1 MKVTQIGTIMNA
13 VNPEIIG
20 VNKDPDTGAITPI
33 VATVAEDASNLL
45 DAGKQVAN
53 WLTSENVNTYL
64 KSIMDKVGETI
75 FVSDE
80 YDLGEE
86 FDIRKT
92 SLEAGSI
99 TEMIFFHDGEFADA
113 NTSWD
118 EIIEGTETAAPTFN
132 EMFGYHPVEATAVYF
147 NRKVTIATEV
157 YTDTHIQLKSAFRTL
172 SGIITF
178 FNGVEQRWKNKLLQI
193 KRKLK
198 KMQVAAWAADKVMAN
213 SGVFNLLGIYNAR
226 VDSQLRLSKQDA
238 LHNPD
243 FLRWAK
249 AYTEILRENLRER
262 TALYNPDGY
271 VGAVPRKRQ
280 KALLYAPFAEYL
292 AVNLYSGTFHDDYV
306 KLGGFDNVSYWQAEG
321 GMDDDLKMQINLKTP
336 NHKTAPVVVNGLLGV
351 IFDDRAI
358 FQVDEYARTVIQP
371 NLMSEWNNVQHKLD
385 VSLYYTTALN
395 GVVLLLDDYDYA
407 VAPSEAS
414 AAPDNWAALITA
426 GIYTMGADGSYSKV
440 ASGTDWVE
448 GTRYFTKNN

>member
-1 MKVTQIGTIMNA
+1 MKIEQIATIMNT
-13 VNPEIIG
+13 VNQELIG
-20 VNKDPDTGAITPI
+20 IDANGDPIA
-33 VATVAEDASNLL
+33 ATVAEDGSGMLE
-45 DAGKQVAN
+45 AGKAVAN
-53 WLTSENVNTYL
+53 WVTTDNVNTYL
-64 KSIMDKVGETI
+64 KKVFDKVGETI
-75 FVSDE
+75 FISDE

-86 FDIRKT
+86 FDLRKT

-99 TEMIFFHDGEFADA
+99 TEMILFKDGDWTN

-118 EIIEGTETAAPTFN
+118 EIISGTETAAPTFN
-132 EMFGYHPVEATAVYF
+132 EMFGYHPQEAEALYF
-147 NRKVTIATEV
+147 NKKVTLASEV
-157 YTDTHIQLKSAFRTL
+157 YTDTHLQLKSAFNTRN
-172 SGIITF
+172 GIISF
-178 FNGVEQRWKNKLLQI
+178 YNGVEQRWLNKIMQL
-193 KRKLK
+193 KKKLK
-198 KMQVAAWAADKVMAN
+198 KMQVCAWAADKVIAN
-213 SGVFNLLGIYNAR
+213 SGVFNLLGLYNAEQPALQKL
-226 VDSQLRLSKQDA
+226 DKTTA

-271 VGAVPRKRQ
+271 VGSVPRARQ

-321 GMDDDLKMQINLKTP
+321 GMSDDIKMQINLKTP
-336 NHKTAPVVVNGLLGV
+336 NNSAAAVVVNGLLGV

-358 FQVDEYARTVIQP
+358 FQVDEYARTVVQP
-371 NLMSEWNNVQHKLD
+371 NQMSEWNNIQHKLD

-407 VAPSEAS
+407 PAPSEAAS
-414 AAPDNWAALITA
+414 APANWATLISS
-426 GIYTMGADGSYSKV
+426 GIYTMGSDGSYTAV
-440 ASGTDWVE
+440 ASGTAWVK
-448 GTRYFTKNN
+448 GTRYYTKNN

>member
-1 MKVTQIGTIMNA
+1 MKVEQIATIMNT
-13 VNPEIIG
+13 VNQELIG
-20 VNKDPDTGAITPI
+20 VDANGDPIA
-33 VATVAEDASNLL
+33 ATVAEDGSGMLE
-45 DAGKQVAN
+45 AGKAVAN
-53 WLTSENVNTYL
+53 WVTTDNVNTYL
-64 KSIMDKVGETI
+64 KKVFDKVGETI
-75 FVSDE
+75 FISDE

-86 FDIRKT
+86 FDLRKT

-99 TEMIFFHDGEFADA
+99 TEMILFKDGDWTN

-118 EIIEGTETAAPTFN
+118 EIISGTETAAPTFN
-132 EMFGYHPVEATAVYF
+132 EMFGYHPQEAEALYF
-147 NRKVTIATEV
+147 NKKVTLASEV
-157 YTDTHIQLKSAFRTL
+157 YTDTHLQLKSAFNTRN
-172 SGIITF
+172 GIISF
-178 FNGVEQRWKNKLLQI
+178 YNGVEQRWLNKIMQL
-193 KRKLK
+193 KKKLK
-198 KMQVAAWAADKVMAN
+198 KMQVCAWAADKVIAN
-213 SGVFNLLGIYNAR
+213 SGVFNLLGLYNAEQPALQKL
-226 VDSQLRLSKQDA
+226 DKTTA

-271 VGAVPRKRQ
+271 VGSVPRARQ

-321 GMDDDLKMQINLKTP
+321 GMSDDIKMQINLKTP
-336 NHKTAPVVVNGLLGV
+336 NNSAAAVVVNGLLGV

-358 FQVDEYARTVIQP
+358 FQVDEYARTVVQP
-371 NLMSEWNNVQHKLD
+371 NQMSEWNNIQHKLD

-407 VAPSEAS
+407 PAPSEAAS
-414 AAPDNWAALITA
+414 APANWATLISS
-426 GIYTMGADGSYSKV
+426 GIYTMGSDGSYTAV
-440 ASGTDWVE
+440 ASGTAWVT
-448 GTRYFTKNN
+448 GTRYYTKNN

>member
-1 MKVTQIGTIMNA
+1 MIVAQIGAIMNA
-13 VNPEIIG
+13 INPEIIG
-20 VNKDPDTGAITPI
+20 VNTDAQTGAITPI
-33 VATVAEDASNLL
+33 IATVAEDGSNLL

-53 WLTSENVNTYL
+53 WLTSDNVNTYM
-64 KSIMDKVGETI
+64 KAIMDKVGETV

-86 FDIRKT
+86 FDIKKT

-99 TEMIFFHDGEFADA
+99 TEMIFFHDGEWADK

-118 EIIEGTETAAPTFN
+118 EIITGTETAAPTFD
-132 EMFGYHPVEATAVYF
+132 EMFGYHPITASAVYF
-147 NRKVTIATEV
+147 NRKVTIASEV
-157 YTDTHIQLKSAFRTL
+157 YTDTHLQLKSAFRTL

-178 FNGVEQRWKNKLLQI
+178 FNGVEQRWKNKLMQI

-226 VDSQLRLSKQDA
+226 VDAQLRLSKADA

-271 VGAVPRKRQ
+271 VGAVPRARQ

-321 GMDDDLKMQINLKTP
+321 GMNDDIKMQINLKTP
-336 NHKTAPVVVNGLLGV
+336 NHAQSAVVVNGLLGV

-358 FQVDEYARTVIQP
+358 FQVDEYARTVVQP

-407 VAPSEAS
+407 PAPSEATT
-414 AAPDNWAALITA
+414 APSNWTELITA
-426 GIYTMGADGSYSKV
+426 GIYTMGTDGTYTKV
-440 ASGTDWVE
+440 ASGTNWAA
-448 GTRYFTKNN
+448 GTRYYTKNN

>member
-1 MKVTQIGTIMNA
+1 MKVAQIGAIMNA
-13 VNPEIIG
+13 INPEIIG
-20 VNKDPDTGAITPI
+20 VNTDAQTGAITPI
-33 VATVAEDASNLL
+33 IATVAEEGSNLL

-53 WLTSENVNTYL
+53 WLTSDNVNTYM
-64 KSIMDKVGETI
+64 KAIMDKVGETV

-99 TEMIFFHDGEFADA
+99 TEMIFFHDGEWADK

-118 EIIEGTETAAPTFN
+118 EIIAGTETAAPTFD
-132 EMFGYHPVEATAVYF
+132 EMFGYHPITASAVYF
-147 NRKVTIATEV
+147 NRKVTIASEV
-157 YTDTHIQLKSAFRTL
+157 YTDTHLQLKSAFRTL

-178 FNGVEQRWKNKLLQI
+178 FNGVEQRWKNKLMQI

-226 VDSQLRLSKQDA
+226 VDAQLRLSKADA

-271 VGAVPRKRQ
+271 VGAVPRARQ

-321 GMDDDLKMQINLKTP
+321 GMNDDIKMQINLKTP
-336 NHKTAPVVVNGLLGV
+336 NHVQSAVVVNGLLGV

-358 FQVDEYARTVIQP
+358 FQVDENARTVVQP

-407 VAPSEAS
+407 PAPSEATT
-414 AAPDNWAALITA
+414 APSNWTELITA
-426 GIYTMGADGSYSKV
+426 GIYTMGTDGTYTKV
-440 ASGTDWVE
+440 ASGTNWAA
-448 GTRYFTKNN
+448 GTRYYTKNN

>member
-1 MKVTQIGTIMNA
+1 MKIEQIATIMNT
-13 VNPEIIG
+13 VNQELIG
-20 VNKDPDTGAITPI
+20 VDANGDPIA
-33 VATVAEDASNLL
+33 ATVAEDGSGMLE
-45 DAGKQVAN
+45 AGKAVAN
-53 WLTSENVNTYL
+53 WVTTDNVNTYL
-64 KSIMDKVGETI
+64 KKVFDKVGETI
-75 FVSDE
+75 FISDE

-86 FDIRKT
+86 FDLRKT

-99 TEMIFFHDGEFADA
+99 TEMILFKDGDWTN

-118 EIIEGTETAAPTFN
+118 EIISGTETAAPTFN
-132 EMFGYHPVEATAVYF
+132 EMFGYHPQEAEALYF
-147 NRKVTIATEV
+147 NKKVTLASEV
-157 YTDTHIQLKSAFRTL
+157 YTDTHLQLKSAFNTRN
-172 SGIITF
+172 GIISF
-178 FNGVEQRWKNKLLQI
+178 YNGVEQRWLNKIMQL
-193 KRKLK
+193 KKKLK
-198 KMQVAAWAADKVMAN
+198 KMQVCAWAADKVIAN
-213 SGVFNLLGIYNAR
+213 SGVFNLLGLYNAEQPALQKL
-226 VDSQLRLSKQDA
+226 DKTTA

-271 VGAVPRKRQ
+271 VGSVPRARQ

-321 GMDDDLKMQINLKTP
+321 GMSDDLKMQINLKTP
-336 NHKTAPVVVNGLLGV
+336 NNSAAAVVVNGLLGV

-358 FQVDEYARTVIQP
+358 FQVDEYARTVVQP
-371 NLMSEWNNVQHKLD
+371 NQMSEWNNIQHKLD

-407 VAPSEAS
+407 PAPSEAAS
-414 AAPDNWAALITA
+414 APADWSTLITA
-426 GIYTMGADGSYSKV
+426 GIYTIGSDGSYTQV
-440 ASGTDWVE
+440 ASGADWVK

>member
-1 MKVTQIGTIMNA
+1 MKVEQIATIMNT
-13 VNPEIIG
+13 VNQELIG
-20 VNKDPDTGAITPI
+20 VDANGDPIA
-33 VATVAEDASNLL
+33 ATVAEDGSGMLE
-45 DAGKQVAN
+45 AGKAVAN
-53 WLTSENVNTYL
+53 WVTTDNVNTYL
-64 KSIMDKVGETI
+64 KKVFDKVGETI
-75 FVSDE
+75 FISDE

-86 FDIRKT
+86 FDLRKT

-99 TEMIFFHDGEFADA
+99 TEMILFKDGDWTN

-118 EIIEGTETAAPTFN
+118 EIISGTETAAPTFN
-132 EMFGYHPVEATAVYF
+132 EMFGYHPQEAEALYF
-147 NRKVTIATEV
+147 NKKVTLASEV
-157 YTDTHIQLKSAFRTL
+157 YTDTHLQLKSAFNTRN
-172 SGIITF
+172 GIISF
-178 FNGVEQRWKNKLLQI
+178 YNGVEQRWLNKIMQL
-193 KRKLK
+193 KKKLK
-198 KMQVAAWAADKVMAN
+198 KMQVCAWAADKVIAN
-213 SGVFNLLGIYNAR
+213 SGVFNLLGLYNAEQPALQKL
-226 VDSQLRLSKQDA
+226 DKTTA

-271 VGAVPRKRQ
+271 VGSVPRARQ

-321 GMDDDLKMQINLKTP
+321 GMSDDIKMQINLKTP
-336 NHKTAPVVVNGLLGV
+336 NNSAAAVVVNGLLGV

-358 FQVDEYARTVIQP
+358 FQVDEYARTVVQP
-371 NLMSEWNNVQHKLD
+371 NQMSEWNNIQHKLD

-407 VAPSEAS
+407 PAPSEAAS
-414 AAPDNWAALITA
+414 APANWATLISS
-426 GIYTMGADGSYSKV
+426 GIYTMGSDGSYTAV
-440 ASGTDWVE
+440 ASGTAWVK
-448 GTRYFTKNN
+448 GTRYYTKNN

>member
-1 MKVTQIGTIMNA
+1 MKVTQIASIMNA

-20 VNKDPDTGAITPI
+20 VNTDAQTGVITPI
-33 VATVAEDASNLL
+33 VATVAEDGSNML

-53 WLTSENVNTYL
+53 WLTSDNVNTYM
-64 KSIMDKVGETI
+64 KAIMDKVGETI
-75 FVSDE
+75 FISDE

-99 TEMIFFHDGEFADA
+99 TEMIFFHDGEWTA

-118 EIIEGTETAAPTFN
+118 EIISGTETAAPTFN
-132 EMFGYHPVEATAVYF
+132 EMFGYHPVTGSAVYF
-147 NRKVTIATEV
+147 NRKATIASEV
-157 YTDTHIQLKSAFRTL
+157 YTDTHLQLKSAFRSL
-172 SGIITF
+172 SGILTF
-178 FNGVEQRWKNKLLQI
+178 FNGVEQRWKNKLMQI

-198 KMQVAAWAADKVMAN
+198 KMQVAAWAADKVYAN
-213 SGVFNLLGIYNAR
+213 NGVFNLLGIYNNEQSA
-226 VDSQLRLSKQDA
+226 QLKISKTTA
-238 LHNPD
+238 LHDPD

-249 AYTEILRENLRER
+249 AYIEILRENLRER
-262 TALYNPDGY
+262 TALYNPEGY
-271 VGAVPRKRQ
+271 VGAVPRARQ

-306 KLGGFDNVSYWQAEG
+306 KLGGFDNVAYWQAEG
-321 GMDDDLKMQINLKTP
+321 SMDDNLKMQINLKTP
-336 NHKTAPVVVNGLLGV
+336 NHTSTAIIVNGLLGV

-358 FQVDEYARTVIQP
+358 FQVDEYARTVVQS
-371 NLMSEWNNVQHKLD
+371 NNMSEWNNVQHKLD

-407 VAPSEAS
+407 PAPSEATT
-414 AAPDNWAALITA
+414 APSNWAALITA
-426 GIYTMGADGSYSKV
+426 GIYTMGSDGSYTKV
-440 ASGTDWVE
+440 ASGATWTQ
-448 GTRYFTKNN
+448 GTRYYTKNN

>member
-1 MKVTQIGTIMNA
+1 MKVAQIGAIMNA
-13 VNPEIIG
+13 INPEIIG
-20 VNKDPDTGAITPI
+20 VNTDAQTGAITPI
-33 VATVAEDASNLL
+33 IATVAEDGSNLL

-53 WLTSENVNTYL
+53 WLTSDNVNTYM
-64 KSIMDKVGETI
+64 KAIMDKVGETV

-99 TEMIFFHDGEFADA
+99 TEMIFFHDGEWADK

-118 EIIEGTETAAPTFN
+118 EIIAGTETAAPTFD
-132 EMFGYHPVEATAVYF
+132 EMFGYHPITASAVYF
-147 NRKVTIATEV
+147 NRKVTIASEV
-157 YTDTHIQLKSAFRTL
+157 YTDTHLQLKSAFRTL

-178 FNGVEQRWKNKLLQI
+178 FNGVEQRWKNKLMQI
-193 KRKLK
+193 KLKLK

-226 VDSQLRLSKQDA
+226 VDAQLRLSKADA

-271 VGAVPRKRQ
+271 VGAVPRARQ

-321 GMDDDLKMQINLKTP
+321 GMNDDIKMQINLKTP
-336 NHKTAPVVVNGLLGV
+336 NHAQSAVVVNGLLGV

-358 FQVDEYARTVIQP
+358 FQVDEYARTVVQP

-407 VAPSEAS
+407 PAPSEATT
-414 AAPDNWAALITA
+414 APSNWTELITA
-426 GIYTMGADGSYSKV
+426 GIYTMGTDGTYTKV
-440 ASGTDWVE
+440 ASGTNWAD
-448 GTRYFTKNN
+448 GTRYYTKNN

>member
-1 MKVTQIGTIMNA
+1 MKVTQIASIMNA

-20 VNKDPDTGAITPI
+20 VNTDPDTGAITPI
-33 VATVAEDASNLL
+33 VATVAEDGSNML
-45 DAGKQVAN
+45 DAGKQVAD
-53 WLTSENVNTYL
+53 WLTSDNVNTYM

-75 FVSDE
+75 FISDE

-99 TEMIFFHDGEFADA
+99 TEMIFFTDGEWTA

-118 EIIEGTETAAPTFN
+118 EIISGSETAAPTFN
-132 EMFGYHPVEATAVYF
+132 EMFGYHPVTGSAVYF
-147 NRKVTIATEV
+147 NRKATIASEV
-157 YTDTHIQLKSAFRTL
+157 YTDTHLQLKSAFRSL

-178 FNGVEQRWKNKLLQI
+178 FNGVEQRWKNKLMQI

-198 KMQVAAWAADKVMAN
+198 KMQVAAWAADKVYAN
-213 SGVFNLLGIYNAR
+213 SGVFNLLGLYNSEKTALEKI
-226 VDSQLRLSKQDA
+226 DKTTA
-238 LHNPD
+238 LHDPD

-249 AYTEILRENLRER
+249 AYIEILRENLRER

-271 VGAVPRKRQ
+271 VGAVPRARQ

-306 KLGGFDNVSYWQAEG
+306 KLGGFDNVAYWQAEG
-321 GMDDDLKMQINLKTP
+321 GMDDNLKMQINLKTP
-336 NHKTAPVVVNGLLGV
+336 NHTSAAIVVNGLLGV

-358 FQVDEYARTVIQP
+358 FQVDEYARTVVQP
-371 NLMSEWNNVQHKLD
+371 NNMSEWNNVQHKLD

-407 VAPSEAS
+407 PAPSEAS
-414 AAPDNWAALITA
+414 SAPSNWAALITA
-426 GIYTMGADGSYSKV
+426 GIYTMGSDGTYTQV
-440 ASGTDWVE
+440 AANTDWVK
-448 GTRYFTKNN
+448 GTRYYTKNN

>member
-1 MKVTQIGTIMNA
+1 MKVAQIGAIMNA
-13 VNPEIIG
+13 INPEIIG
-20 VNKDPDTGAITPI
+20 VNTDAQTGAITPI
-33 VATVAEDASNLL
+33 IATVAEDGSNLL

-53 WLTSENVNTYL
+53 WLTSDNVNTYM
-64 KSIMDKVGETI
+64 KAIMDKVGETV

-99 TEMIFFHDGEFADA
+99 TEMIFFHDGEWADK

-118 EIIEGTETAAPTFN
+118 EIIAGTETAAPTFD
-132 EMFGYHPVEATAVYF
+132 EMFGYHPITASAVYF
-147 NRKVTIATEV
+147 NRKVTIASEV
-157 YTDTHIQLKSAFRTL
+157 YTDTHLQLKSAFRTL

-178 FNGVEQRWKNKLLQI
+178 FNGVEQRWKNKLMQI

-226 VDSQLRLSKQDA
+226 VDAQLRLSKADA

-271 VGAVPRKRQ
+271 VGAVPRARQ

-321 GMDDDLKMQINLKTP
+321 GMNDDIKMQINLKTP
-336 NHKTAPVVVNGLLGV
+336 NHAQSAVVVNGLLGV

-358 FQVDEYARTVIQP
+358 FQVDEYARTVVQP

-407 VAPSEAS
+407 PAPSEATT
-414 AAPDNWAALITA
+414 APSNWTELITA
-426 GIYTMGADGSYSKV
+426 GIYTMGTDGTYTKV
-440 ASGTDWVE
+440 ASGTNWAD
-448 GTRYFTKNN
+448 GTRYYTKNN

>member
-1 MKVTQIGTIMNA
+1 MKVTQIASIMNA

-20 VNKDPDTGAITPI
+20 VNKDAQTGAITPI
-33 VATVAEDASNLL
+33 VATVAEDGSNML
-45 DAGKQVAN
+45 DAGKQIAD
-53 WLTSENVNTYL
+53 WLTSDNVNTYM
-64 KSIMDKVGETI
+64 KAIMDKVGETI
-75 FVSDE
+75 FISDE

-99 TEMIFFHDGEFADA
+99 TEMIFFHDGEWTA

-118 EIIEGTETAAPTFN
+118 EIISGTETAAPTFD
-132 EMFGYHPVEATAVYF
+132 EMFGYHPVTGSAVYF
-147 NRKVTIATEV
+147 NRKATIASEV
-157 YTDTHIQLKSAFRTL
+157 YTDTHLQLKSAFRSL

-178 FNGVEQRWKNKLLQI
+178 FNGVEQRWKNKLMQI

-198 KMQVAAWAADKVMAN
+198 KMQVAAWAADKVYAN
-213 SGVFNLLGIYNAR
+213 SGVFNLLGIYNSEQSA
-226 VDSQLRLSKQDA
+226 QLKISKTTA
-238 LHNPD
+238 LHDPD

-249 AYTEILRENLRER
+249 AYIEILRENLRER
-262 TALYNPDGY
+262 TALYNPEGY
-271 VGAVPRKRQ
+271 VGAVPRTRQ

-306 KLGGFDNVSYWQAEG
+306 KLGGFDNVAYWQAEG
-321 GMDDDLKMQINLKTP
+321 GMNDDLKMQINLKTP
-336 NHKTAPVVVNGLLGV
+336 NHTTAAIVVNGLLGV

-358 FQVDEYARTVIQP
+358 FQVDEYARTVVQP
-371 NLMSEWNNVQHKLD
+371 NNMSEWNNVQHKLD

-407 VAPSEAS
+407 AAPSEAAS
-414 AAPDNWAALITA
+414 APSNWATLISS
-426 GIYTMGADGSYSKV
+426 GIYTMGADGTYTKV
-440 ASGTDWVE
+440 ASGATWTK

>member
-1 MKVTQIGTIMNA
+1 MKVTQIASIMNA

-20 VNKDPDTGAITPI
+20 VNTDAQTGAITPI
-33 VATVAEDASNLL
+33 VATVAEDGSNML

-53 WLTSENVNTYL
+53 WLTSENVNTYM
-64 KSIMDKVGETI
+64 KAIMDKVGETI
-75 FVSDE
+75 FISDE

-99 TEMIFFHDGEFADA
+99 TEMIFFHDGEWTA

-118 EIIEGTETAAPTFN
+118 EIISGTETAAPTFD
-132 EMFGYHPVEATAVYF
+132 EMFGYHPVTGSAVYF
-147 NRKVTIATEV
+147 NRKATIASEV
-157 YTDTHIQLKSAFRTL
+157 YTDTHLQLKSAFRSL

-178 FNGVEQRWKNKLLQI
+178 FNGVEQRWKNKLMQI

-198 KMQVAAWAADKVMAN
+198 KMQVAAWAADKVYAN
-213 SGVFNLLGIYNAR
+213 SGVFNLLGIYNNEQPA
-226 VDSQLRLSKQDA
+226 QLKISKATA
-238 LHNPD
+238 LHDPD

-249 AYTEILRENLRER
+249 AYIEILRENLRER
-262 TALYNPDGY
+262 TALYNPEGY
-271 VGAVPRKRQ
+271 VGAVPRARQ

-306 KLGGFDNVSYWQAEG
+306 KLGGFDNVAYWQAEG

-336 NHKTAPVVVNGLLGV
+336 NHTSAAIVVNGLLGV

-358 FQVDEYARTVIQP
+358 FQVDEYARTVVQP
-371 NLMSEWNNVQHKLD
+371 NNMSEWNNVQHKLD

-407 VAPSEAS
+407 AAPSEAS
-414 AAPDNWAALITA
+414 AAPSNWAALITA
-426 GIYTMGADGSYSKV
+426 GIYTMGADGTYTQV
-440 ASGTDWVE
+440 AANTSWVK
-448 GTRYFTKNN
+448 GTRYYTKNN

>member
-1 MKVTQIGTIMNA
+1 MKVEQIATIMNT
-13 VNPEIIG
+13 VNQELIG
-20 VNKDPDTGAITPI
+20 VDANGDPIA
-33 VATVAEDASNLL
+33 ATVAEDGSGMLE
-45 DAGKQVAN
+45 AGKAVAN
-53 WLTSENVNTYL
+53 WVTTDNVNTYL
-64 KSIMDKVGETI
+64 KKVFDKVGETI
-75 FVSDE
+75 FISDE

-86 FDIRKT
+86 FDLRKT

-99 TEMIFFHDGEFADA
+99 TEMILFKDGDWTN

-118 EIIEGTETAAPTFN
+118 EIISGTETAAPTFN
-132 EMFGYHPVEATAVYF
+132 EMFGYHPQEAEALYF
-147 NRKVTIATEV
+147 NKKVTLASEV
-157 YTDTHIQLKSAFRTL
+157 YTDTHLQLKSAFNTRN
-172 SGIITF
+172 GIISF
-178 FNGVEQRWKNKLLQI
+178 YNGVEQRWLNKIMQL
-193 KRKLK
+193 KKKLK
-198 KMQVAAWAADKVMAN
+198 KMQVCAWAADKVIAN
-213 SGVFNLLGIYNAR
+213 SGVFNLLGLYNAEQPALQKL
-226 VDSQLRLSKQDA
+226 DKTTA

-271 VGAVPRKRQ
+271 VGSVPRARQ

-321 GMDDDLKMQINLKTP
+321 GMSDDLKMQINLKTP
-336 NHKTAPVVVNGLLGV
+336 NNSAAAVVVNGLLGV

-358 FQVDEYARTVIQP
+358 FQVDEYARTVVQP
-371 NLMSEWNNVQHKLD
+371 NQMSEWNNIQHKLD

-407 VAPSEAS
+407 PAPSEAAS
-414 AAPDNWAALITA
+414 APANWATLISS
-426 GIYTMGADGSYSKV
+426 GIYTMGSDGSYTAV
-440 ASGTDWVE
+440 ASGTAWVK
-448 GTRYFTKNN
+448 GTRYYTKNN

>member
-1 MKVTQIGTIMNA
+1 MKVEQIATIMNT
-13 VNPEIIG
+13 VNQELIG
-20 VNKDPDTGAITPI
+20 VDANGDPIA
-33 VATVAEDASNLL
+33 ATVAEDGSGMLE
-45 DAGKQVAN
+45 AGKAVAN
-53 WLTSENVNTYL
+53 WVTTDNVNTYL
-64 KSIMDKVGETI
+64 KKVFDKVGETI
-75 FVSDE
+75 FISDE

-86 FDIRKT
+86 FDLRKT

-99 TEMIFFHDGEFADA
+99 TEMILFKDGDWTN

-118 EIIEGTETAAPTFN
+118 EIISGTETAAPTFN
-132 EMFGYHPVEATAVYF
+132 EMFGYHPQEAEALYF
-147 NRKVTIATEV
+147 NKKVTLASEV
-157 YTDTHIQLKSAFRTL
+157 YTDTHLQLKSAFNTRN
-172 SGIITF
+172 GIISF
-178 FNGVEQRWKNKLLQI
+178 YNGVEQRWLNKIMQL
-193 KRKLK
+193 KKKLK
-198 KMQVAAWAADKVMAN
+198 KMQVCAWAADKVIAN
-213 SGVFNLLGIYNAR
+213 SGVFNLLGLYNAEQPALQKL
-226 VDSQLRLSKQDA
+226 DKTTA

-271 VGAVPRKRQ
+271 VGSVPRARQ

-321 GMDDDLKMQINLKTP
+321 GMSDDLKMQINLKTP
-336 NHKTAPVVVNGLLGV
+336 NNSAAAVVVNGLLGV

-358 FQVDEYARTVIQP
+358 FQVDEYARTVVQP
-371 NLMSEWNNVQHKLD
+371 NQMSEWNNIQHKLD

-407 VAPSEAS
+407 PAPSEAAS
-414 AAPDNWAALITA
+414 APADWSTLITA
-426 GIYTMGADGSYSKV
+426 GIYTIGSDGSYTQV
-440 ASGTDWVE
+440 ASGADWVK

>member
-1 MKVTQIGTIMNA
+1 MKIEQIATIMNT
-13 VNPEIIG
+13 VNQELIG
-20 VNKDPDTGAITPI
+20 IDANGDPIA
-33 VATVAEDASNLL
+33 ATVAEDGSGMLE
-45 DAGKQVAN
+45 AGKAVAN
-53 WLTSENVNTYL
+53 WVTTDNVNTYL
-64 KSIMDKVGETI
+64 KKVFDKVGETI
-75 FVSDE
+75 FISDE

-86 FDIRKT
+86 FDLRKT

-99 TEMIFFHDGEFADA
+99 TEMILFKDGDWTN

-118 EIIEGTETAAPTFN
+118 EIISGTETAAPTFN
-132 EMFGYHPVEATAVYF
+132 EMFGYHPQEAEALYF
-147 NRKVTIATEV
+147 NKKVTIASEV
-157 YTDTHIQLKSAFRTL
+157 YTDTHLQLKSAFNTRN
-172 SGIITF
+172 GIISF
-178 FNGVEQRWKNKLLQI
+178 YNGVEQRWLNRIMQLKK
-193 KRKLK
+193 KLK
-198 KMQVAAWAADKVMAN
+198 KMQVCAWAADKVIAN
-213 SGVFNLLGIYNAR
+213 SGVFNLLGLYNAEQPALQKL
-226 VDSQLRLSKQDA
+226 DKTTA

-271 VGAVPRKRQ
+271 VGSVPRARQ

-321 GMDDDLKMQINLKTP
+321 GMSDDIKMQINLKTP
-336 NHKTAPVVVNGLLGV
+336 NNSAAAVVVNGLLGV

-358 FQVDEYARTVIQP
+358 FQVDEYARTVVQP
-371 NLMSEWNNVQHKLD
+371 NQMSEWNNIQHKLD

-407 VAPSEAS
+407 PAPSEAAS
-414 AAPDNWAALITA
+414 APADWSTLITA
-426 GIYTMGADGSYSKV
+426 GIYTIGSDGSYTQV
-440 ASGTDWVE
+440 ASGADWVK

>member
-1 MKVTQIGTIMNA
+1 MKVTQIASIMNA

-20 VNKDPDTGAITPI
+20 VNKDAQTGAITPI
-33 VATVAEDASNLL
+33 VATVAEDGSNML

-53 WLTSENVNTYL
+53 WLTSENVNTYM
-64 KSIMDKVGETI
+64 KAIMDKVGETI
-75 FVSDE
+75 FISDE

-99 TEMIFFHDGEFADA
+99 TEMIFFHDGEWTA

-118 EIIEGTETAAPTFN
+118 EIISGTETAAPTFD
-132 EMFGYHPVEATAVYF
+132 EMFGYHPVTGSAVYF
-147 NRKVTIATEV
+147 NRKATIASEV
-157 YTDTHIQLKSAFRTL
+157 YTDTHLQLKSAFRTM

-178 FNGVEQRWKNKLLQI
+178 FNGVEQRWKNKLMQI

-198 KMQVAAWAADKVMAN
+198 KMQVAAWAADKVYAN
-213 SGVFNLLGIYNAR
+213 SGVFNLLGIYNNEQPA
-226 VDSQLRLSKQDA
+226 QLKISKATA
-238 LHNPD
+238 LHDPD

-249 AYTEILRENLRER
+249 AYIEILRENLRER
-262 TALYNPDGY
+262 TALYNPEGY
-271 VGAVPRKRQ
+271 VGAVPRARQ

-306 KLGGFDNVSYWQAEG
+306 KLGGFDNVAYWQAEG
-321 GMDDDLKMQINLKTP
+321 GMNDDLKMQINLKTP
-336 NHKTAPVVVNGLLGV
+336 NHTTAAIVVNGLLGV

-358 FQVDEYARTVIQP
+358 FQVDEYARTVVQP
-371 NLMSEWNNVQHKLD
+371 NNMSEWNNVQHKLD

-407 VAPSEAS
+407 PAPSEAS
-414 AAPDNWAALITA
+414 AAPSNWATLITN
-426 GIYTMGADGSYSKV
+426 GIYTMGADGTYTKV
-440 ASGTDWVE
+440 ASGATWTQ
-448 GTRYFTKNN
+448 GTRYYTKNN

>member
-1 MKVTQIGTIMNA
+1 MKVAQIGAIMNA
-13 VNPEIIG
+13 INPEIIG
-20 VNKDPDTGAITPI
+20 VNTDAQTGAITPI
-33 VATVAEDASNLL
+33 IATVAEDGSNLL

-53 WLTSENVNTYL
+53 WLASDNVNTYM
-64 KSIMDKVGETI
+64 KAIMDKVGETV

-99 TEMIFFHDGEFADA
+99 TEMIFFHDGEWADK

-118 EIIEGTETAAPTFN
+118 EIIAGTETAAPTFD
-132 EMFGYHPVEATAVYF
+132 EMFGYHPITASAVYF
-147 NRKVTIATEV
+147 NRKVTIASEV
-157 YTDTHIQLKSAFRTL
+157 YTDTHLQLKSAFRTL

-178 FNGVEQRWKNKLLQI
+178 FNGVEQRWKNKLMQI
-193 KRKLK
+193 KLKLK

-226 VDSQLRLSKQDA
+226 VDAQLRLSKADA

-271 VGAVPRKRQ
+271 VGAVPRARQ

-321 GMDDDLKMQINLKTP
+321 GMNDDIKMQINLKTP
-336 NHKTAPVVVNGLLGV
+336 NHAQSAVVVNGLLGV

-358 FQVDEYARTVIQP
+358 FQVDEYARTVVQP
-371 NLMSEWNNVQHKLD
+371 NLMSEWNNIQHKLD

-407 VAPSEAS
+407 PAPSEATT
-414 AAPDNWAALITA
+414 APSNWTELITA
-426 GIYTMGADGSYSKV
+426 GIYTMGTDGTYTKV
-440 ASGTDWVE
+440 ASGTNWAD
-448 GTRYFTKNN
+448 GTRYYTKNN

>member
-1 MKVTQIGTIMNA
+1 MKVTQIASIMNA

-20 VNKDPDTGAITPI
+20 VNTDPTTGAVTPI
-33 VATVAEDASNLL
+33 VATVAEDGSNML
-45 DAGKQVAN
+45 DAGKQVAD
-53 WLTSENVNTYL
+53 WLTSDNVNTYM

-75 FVSDE
+75 FISDE

-99 TEMIFFHDGEFADA
+99 TEMVFFHDGEWTA

-118 EIIEGTETAAPTFN
+118 EIISGTETAAPTFN
-132 EMFGYHPVEATAVYF
+132 EMFGYHPVTGSAVYF
-147 NRKVTIATEV
+147 NRKATIASEV
-157 YTDTHIQLKSAFRTL
+157 YTDTHLQLKSAFRSM

-178 FNGVEQRWKNKLLQI
+178 FNGVEQRWKNKLMQI

-198 KMQVAAWAADKVMAN
+198 KMQVAAWAADKVYAN
-213 SGVFNLLGIYNAR
+213 NGVFNLLGIYN
-226 VDSQLRLSKQDA
+226 SQQDA
-238 LHNPD
+238 QQKIDKTTALHDPD

-249 AYTEILRENLRER
+249 AYIEILRENLRER
-262 TALYNPDGY
+262 TALYNPEGY
-271 VGAVPRKRQ
+271 VGAVPRARQ

-306 KLGGFDNVSYWQAEG
+306 KLGGFDNVAYWQAEG
-321 GMDDDLKMQINLKTP
+321 GMNDDLKMQINLKTP
-336 NHKTAPVVVNGLLGV
+336 NHTSAAIIVNGLLGV

-358 FQVDEYARTVIQP
+358 FQVDEYARTVVQP
-371 NLMSEWNNVQHKLD
+371 NNMSEWNNVQHKLD

-407 VAPSEAS
+407 PAPSEAS
-414 AAPDNWAALITA
+414 AAPSNWATLITA
-426 GIYTMGADGSYSKV
+426 GIYTMGSDGTYTKV
-440 ASGTDWVE
+440 ASGATWTK
-448 GTRYFTKNN
+448 GTRYYTKNN

>member
-1 MKVTQIGTIMNA
+1 MKVEQIATIMNA
-13 VNPEIIG
+13 VNQELIG
-20 VNKDPDTGAITPI
+20 VDGNGDLITG
-33 VATVAEDASNLL
+33 TVAEDGSGMLE
-45 DAGKQVAN
+45 AGKKVAS
-53 WLTSENVNTYL
+53 WVSADNVNTYL
-64 KSIMDKVGETI
+64 KKVFDKVGETI
-75 FVSDE
+75 FISDE

-86 FDIRKT
+86 FDLRKT

-99 TEMIFFHDGEFADA
+99 TEMILFKDGDWTD

-118 EIIEGTETAAPTFN
+118 EIISGTETAAPTFN
-132 EMFGYHPVEATAVYF
+132 EMFGYHPQEAEALYF
-147 NRKVTIATEV
+147 NKKVTLASEV
-157 YTDTHIQLKSAFRTL
+157 YTDTHLQLKSAFNTRN
-172 SGIITF
+172 GIISF
-178 FNGVEQRWKNKLLQI
+178 YNGVEQRWLNKIMQL
-193 KRKLK
+193 KKKLK
-198 KMQVAAWAADKVMAN
+198 KMQVCAWAADKVIAN
-213 SGVFNLLGIYNAR
+213 SGVFNLLGLYNAEQPALQKI
-226 VDSQLRLSKQDA
+226 DKTTA

-271 VGAVPRKRQ
+271 VGSVPRARQ

-321 GMDDDLKMQINLKTP
+321 GMSDDIKMQINLKTP
-336 NHKTAPVVVNGLLGV
+336 NNSAAAVVVNGLLGV

-358 FQVDEYARTVIQP
+358 FQVDEYARTVVQP
-371 NLMSEWNNVQHKLD
+371 NQMSEWNNIQHKLD

-407 VAPSEAS
+407 PAPSEAAS
-414 AAPDNWAALITA
+414 APANWSTLISS
-426 GIYTMGADGSYSKV
+426 GIYTMGSNGSYTQV
-440 ASGTDWVE
+440 ASGTAWVK

>member
-1 MKVTQIGTIMNA
+1 MKVEQIATIMNT
-13 VNPEIIG
+13 VNQELIG
-20 VNKDPDTGAITPI
+20 VDANGDPIA
-33 VATVAEDASNLL
+33 ATVAEDGSGMLE
-45 DAGKQVAN
+45 AGKAVAN
-53 WLTSENVNTYL
+53 WVTTDNVNTYL
-64 KSIMDKVGETI
+64 KKVFDKVGETI
-75 FVSDE
+75 FISDE

-86 FDIRKT
+86 FDLRKT

-99 TEMIFFHDGEFADA
+99 TEMILFKDGDWTN

-118 EIIEGTETAAPTFN
+118 EIISGTETAAPTFN
-132 EMFGYHPVEATAVYF
+132 EMFGYHPQEAEALYF
-147 NRKVTIATEV
+147 NKKVTLASEV
-157 YTDTHIQLKSAFRTL
+157 YTDTHLQLKSAFNTRN
-172 SGIITF
+172 GIISF
-178 FNGVEQRWKNKLLQI
+178 YNGVEQRWLNKIMQL
-193 KRKLK
+193 KKKLK
-198 KMQVAAWAADKVMAN
+198 KMQVCAWAADKVIAN
-213 SGVFNLLGIYNAR
+213 SGVFNLLGLYNAEQPALQKI
-226 VDSQLRLSKQDA
+226 DKTTA

-271 VGAVPRKRQ
+271 VGSVPRARQ

-321 GMDDDLKMQINLKTP
+321 GMSDDIKMQINLKTP
-336 NHKTAPVVVNGLLGV
+336 NNSAAAVVVNGLLGV

-358 FQVDEYARTVIQP
+358 FQVDEYARTVVQP
-371 NLMSEWNNVQHKLD
+371 NQMSEWNNIQHKLD

-407 VAPSEAS
+407 PAPSEAAS
-414 AAPDNWAALITA
+414 APANWATLISS
-426 GIYTMGADGSYSKV
+426 GIYTMGSDGSYTAV
-440 ASGTDWVE
+440 ASGTAWVK
-448 GTRYFTKNN
+448 GTRYYTKNN

>member
-1 MKVTQIGTIMNA
+1 MKVQQIGSIMNA

-20 VNKDPDTGAITPI
+20 VNKDPETGAITPI
-33 VATVAEDASNLL
+33 VATVAEDGSNLL
-45 DAGKQVAN
+45 DAGKQVAD
-53 WLTSENVNTYL
+53 WLTSDNINSYL

-99 TEMIFFHDGEFADA
+99 TEMIFFHDGKFADA

-226 VDSQLRLSKQDA
+226 VDAQLRLSKQDA

-249 AYTEILRENLRER
+249 AYIEILRENLRER
-262 TALYNPDGY
+262 NALYNPDGY

-306 KLGGFDNVSYWQAEG
+306 KLGGFDNVAYWQAEG
-321 GMDDDLKMQINLKTP
+321 GMNDDLKMQINLKTP

-385 VSLYYTTALN
+385 VSMYYTTALN

-407 VAPSEAS
+407 AAPSEAS
-414 AAPDNWAALITA
+414 EAPSNWADLITK
-426 GIYTMGADGSYSKV
+426 GIYTMGSDGSYSKV
-440 ASGTDWVE
+440 ANSTEWVK
-448 GTRYFTKNN
+448 GTRYYTKNN

>member
-1 MKVTQIGTIMNA
+1 MKVTQIASIMNA

-20 VNKDPDTGAITPI
+20 VNKDPNTGAITPI
-33 VATVAEDASNLL
+33 VATVAEDGSNML
-45 DAGKQVAN
+45 DAGKQVAD
-53 WLTSENVNTYL
+53 WLTSENVNTYM

-75 FVSDE
+75 FISDE

-99 TEMIFFHDGEFADA
+99 TEMIFFHDGEWTA

-118 EIIEGTETAAPTFN
+118 EIISGTETAAPTFN
-132 EMFGYHPVEATAVYF
+132 EMFGYHPVTGSAVYF
-147 NRKVTIATEV
+147 NRKATIASEV
-157 YTDTHIQLKSAFRTL
+157 YTDTHLQLKSAFRTM

-178 FNGVEQRWKNKLLQI
+178 FNGVEQRWKNKLMQI

-198 KMQVAAWAADKVMAN
+198 KMQVAAWAADKVYAN
-213 SGVFNLLGIYNAR
+213 SGVFNLLGIYNNEQPA
-226 VDSQLRLSKQDA
+226 QLKISKATA
-238 LHNPD
+238 LHDPD

-249 AYTEILRENLRER
+249 AYIEILRENLRER
-262 TALYNPDGY
+262 TALYNPEGY
-271 VGAVPRKRQ
+271 VGAVPRARQ

-306 KLGGFDNVSYWQAEG
+306 KLGGFDNVAYWQAEG

-336 NHKTAPVVVNGLLGV
+336 NHTSAAIVVNGLLGV

-358 FQVDEYARTVIQP
+358 FQVDEYARTVVQP
-371 NLMSEWNNVQHKLD
+371 NNMSEWNNVQHKLD

-407 VAPSEAS
+407 PEPSEAAS
-414 AAPDNWAALITA
+414 APSNWAALITT
-426 GIYTMGADGSYSKV
+426 GIYTMGSDGTYTKV
-440 ASGTDWVE
+440 ASGATWSK

>member
-1 MKVTQIGTIMNA
+1 MKIEQIATIMNT
-13 VNPEIIG
+13 VNQELIG
-20 VNKDPDTGAITPI
+20 IDSNGDPIA
-33 VATVAEDASNLL
+33 ATVAEDGSGMLE
-45 DAGKQVAN
+45 AGKAVAN
-53 WLTSENVNTYL
+53 WVTTDNVNTYL
-64 KSIMDKVGETI
+64 KKVFDKVGETI
-75 FVSDE
+75 FISDE

-86 FDIRKT
+86 FDLRKT

-99 TEMIFFHDGEFADA
+99 TEMILFKDGDWTN

-118 EIIEGTETAAPTFN
+118 EIISGTETAAPTFN
-132 EMFGYHPVEATAVYF
+132 EMFGYHPQEAEALYF
-147 NRKVTIATEV
+147 NKKVTLASEV
-157 YTDTHIQLKSAFRTL
+157 YTDTHLQLKSAFNTRN
-172 SGIITF
+172 GIISF
-178 FNGVEQRWKNKLLQI
+178 YNGVEQRWLNKIMQL
-193 KRKLK
+193 KKKLK
-198 KMQVAAWAADKVMAN
+198 KMQVCAWAADKVIAN
-213 SGVFNLLGIYNAR
+213 SGVFNLLGLYNAEQPALQKL
-226 VDSQLRLSKQDA
+226 DKTTA

-271 VGAVPRKRQ
+271 VGSVPRARQ

-321 GMDDDLKMQINLKTP
+321 GMSDDIKMQINLKTP
-336 NHKTAPVVVNGLLGV
+336 NNSAAAVVVNGLLGV

-358 FQVDEYARTVIQP
+358 FQVDEYARTVVQP
-371 NLMSEWNNVQHKLD
+371 NQMSEWNNIQHKLD

-407 VAPSEAS
+407 PAPSEAAS
-414 AAPDNWAALITA
+414 APANWATLISS
-426 GIYTMGADGSYSKV
+426 GIYTMGSDGSYTAV
-440 ASGTDWVE
+440 ASGTAWVK
-448 GTRYFTKNN
+448 GTRYYTKNN

>member
-1 MKVTQIGTIMNA
+1 MKVAQIGAIMNA
-13 VNPEIIG
+13 INPEIIG
-20 VNKDPDTGAITPI
+20 VNTDAQTGAITPI
-33 VATVAEDASNLL
+33 IATVVEDGSNLL

-53 WLTSENVNTYL
+53 WLTSDNVNTYM
-64 KSIMDKVGETI
+64 KAIMDKVGETV

-99 TEMIFFHDGEFADA
+99 TEMIFFHDGEWADK

-118 EIIEGTETAAPTFN
+118 EIIAGTETAAPTFD
-132 EMFGYHPVEATAVYF
+132 EMFGYHPITASAVYF
-147 NRKVTIATEV
+147 NRKVTIASEV
-157 YTDTHIQLKSAFRTL
+157 YTDTHLQLKSAFRTL

-178 FNGVEQRWKNKLLQI
+178 FNGVEQRWKNKLMQI
-193 KRKLK
+193 KLKLK

-226 VDSQLRLSKQDA
+226 VDAQLRLSKADA

-271 VGAVPRKRQ
+271 VGAVPRARQ

-321 GMDDDLKMQINLKTP
+321 GMNDDIKMQINLKTP
-336 NHKTAPVVVNGLLGV
+336 NHAQSAVVVNGLLGV

-358 FQVDEYARTVIQP
+358 FQVDEYARTVVQP

-407 VAPSEAS
+407 PAPSEATT
-414 AAPDNWAALITA
+414 APSNWTELITA
-426 GIYTMGADGSYSKV
+426 GIYTMGTDGTYTKV
-440 ASGTDWVE
+440 ASGTNWAD
-448 GTRYFTKNN
+448 GTRYYTKNN